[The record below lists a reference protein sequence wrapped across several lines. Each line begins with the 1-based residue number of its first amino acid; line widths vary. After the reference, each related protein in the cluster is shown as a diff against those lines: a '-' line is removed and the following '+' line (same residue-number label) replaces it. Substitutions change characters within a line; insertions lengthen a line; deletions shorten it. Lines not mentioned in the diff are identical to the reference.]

1 MKIIP
6 PFYPIVYVRGYAA
19 TMQEIEETSA
29 TPYMGFNMGSTKIR
43 QDHEGKIIRFIFE
56 SPLIRLMKDES
67 YIDTFR
73 NGDYISED
81 EEVTAKS
88 IWIFRYYER
97 VSEELGEGKRLSII
111 QFAEDLRKFILRIKK
126 QVCGT
131 DGEALKNF
139 KVYLV
144 AHSMGGLVC
153 RTYIQNI
160 CVNGTGD
167 KEKDKQLELPGDS
180 YIDKVFTYAT
190 PHNGIDVLGFNVPDL
205 PFDKVDVRNFN
216 REYMKE
222 YLNLPKNVERV
233 DTLNGTFHPDRF
245 FCMVGTNHNDYGAF
259 FGLSKKG
266 TGTMSD
272 GLVMISNAA
281 VQSSPRAFT
290 FRTHSGQYG
299 IVNSEEGYQ
308 NLKRFLFGQ
317 VRIDA
322 KLIVNEI
329 TLPVPIQQLKDD
341 GKKIRASYYIE
352 TTGQVRGANYF
363 LHERKVSQGSAILQG
378 YDEMV
383 KDQKPVY
390 LFSGYLDKRSKTK
403 NSRDTALAFAIR
415 VAIQVPLYEVD
426 NKFWFDNHFPGGYVI
441 DETITFHLF
450 YLDGK
455 LNSIKYS
462 LASES
467 GMGQADKFPEI
478 RKLDNDGIEITIP
491 LGFKQGTANPPRPGF
506 RGSLLLT
513 ATKWNE

>member
-1 MKIIP
+1 
-6 PFYPIVYVRGYAA
+6 
-19 TMQEIEETSA
+19 
-29 TPYMGFNMGSTKIR
+29 
-43 QDHEGKIIRFIFE
+43 
-56 SPLIRLMKDES
+56 
-67 YIDTFR
+67 
-73 NGDYISED
+73 
-81 EEVTAKS
+81 
-88 IWIFRYYER
+88 
-97 VSEELGEGKRLSII
+97 
-111 QFAEDLRKFILRIKK
+111 
-126 QVCGT
+126 
-131 DGEALKNF
+131 
-139 KVYLV
+139 
-144 AHSMGGLVC
+144 
-153 RTYIQNI
+153 
-160 CVNGTGD
+160 
-167 KEKDKQLELPGDS
+167 
-180 YIDKVFTYAT
+180 VFTYAT
-190 PHNGIDVLGFNVPDL
+190 PHNGIDILGYNVPDL
-205 PFDKVDVRNFN
+205 SFDKVDVRNFN

-222 YLNLPKNVERV
+222 YLNLPKNIERV

-281 VQSSPRAFT
+281 VQNSPRAFT
-290 FRTHSGQYG
+290 HRTHSGQYG

-322 KLIVNEI
+322 KLFVNEI

-363 LHERKVSQGSAILQG
+363 LHERKVGQGSAIFQG

-383 KDQKPVY
+383 KEQKPVY

-403 NSRDTALAFAIR
+403 NSKDMALAFAIR

-441 DETITFHLF
+441 DETITFNLF
-450 YLDGK
+450 YSDGK

-478 RKLDNDGIEITIP
+478 KKLDNDGLEVTIP
-491 LGFKQGTANPPRPGF
+491 LGFKQGAANPPRPGF
-506 RGSLLLT
+506 RGSLILT